1 MFITRY
7 SYKLVHNDWCRKVNK
22 RSPFKCGCRIL
33 VLTLGSL
40 FAPAFEDGL
49 GLGITLSDSWASRS
63 NSIGPAAG
71 VCGDPELRNV
81 AVERGGQE
89 KAVRVH
95 EGLEKVAG
103 ACTQEKTVVEI
114 HKGLERSSLSQL
126 MIPEFWQ
133 IAGVWF

>member
-1 MFITRY
+1 M
-7 SYKLVHNDWCRKVNK
+7 
-22 RSPFKCGCRIL
+22 
-33 VLTLGSL
+33 
-40 FAPAFEDGL
+40 
-49 GLGITLSDSWASRS
+49 
-63 NSIGPAAG
+63 
-71 VCGDPELRNV
+71 

-95 EGLEKVAG
+95 EGLEREVEVHVGLEKVAG

-114 HKGLERSSLSQL
+114 HKGLERSSSSQL